1 MINKCKIFL
10 DTFITD
16 NVKHVKEIIPQNADA
31 SFRVYFRVVTKD
43 GSFMV
48 MDSPPDQEPT
58 DLFIKIG
65 KHLIEQGFNAPKL
78 LKIDSDNGFLL
89 LEAFGDNTF
98 INLIKTGYAR
108 KKLYSLA
115 TNLLIDLHKS
125 PFITSLTL
133 NLYVIPMYLNE
144 FKI

>member
-1 MINKCKIFL
+1 MINERKKLL
-10 DTFITD
+10 DKFIND
-16 NVKHVKEIIPQNADA
+16 NIKDVKEIIPQKSDA

-48 MDSPPDQEPT
+48 MDSPPDKEPI

-78 LKIDSDNGFLL
+78 LKIDSENGFLL
-89 LEAFGDNTF
+89 LEDFGDNTF
-98 INLIKTGYAR
+98 INLIKNGYDS

-115 TNLLIDLHKS
+115 TDLLIDLHKS
-125 PFITSLTL
+125 PFITSLAV
-133 NLYVIPMYLNE
+133 NPYDIPLY
-144 FKI
+144 